1 MMAEVLVPR
10 RLRAGFGSAGAKTP
24 VTMSAGLMAP
34 FNGRERGEKST
45 EAASGPGDLLR
56 E

>member
-1 MMAEVLVPR
+1 MMSEVPVPG
-10 RLRAGFGSAGAKTP
+10 RLRAGIGSAGAKAP

-45 EAASGPGDLLR
+45 EAVSGRRVFLR